1 MECSQ
6 PNCIIVITILWVK
19 ICLLELWKL
28 LFWCGYSIF
37 GFSGIV
43 FCVLLW
49 CEYRMFC
56 QALYCAVDGVSY
68 YYLEDLLCSG
78 AGVLV
83 LATDCTELWCGH
95 RYGCYRYC
103 LLRWKLLLVS
113 HWMLWRWYPVSFSGG
128 FSISLL
134 RNLLIGLFENTIL
147 KYKM

>member
-1 MECSQ
+1 MFPAKLRHSYNHTLAKNMFVRAVETVVLVWVYYFWLLGY
-6 PNCIIVITILWVK
+6 CILYCVVVWVSYV
-19 ICLLELWKL
+19 L
-28 LFWCGYSIF
+28 
-37 GFSGIV
+37 SGIV
-43 FCVLLW
+43 LCCGRW
-49 CEYRMFC
+49 
-56 QALYCAVDGVSY
+56 VSY

-78 AGVLV
+78 IGVLV
-83 LATDCTELWCGH
+83 LATYCTVLWCGH

-103 LLRWKLLLVS
+103 LLLWKLLLVS